1 MSQASLRTGYRGAS
15 GRAGGL
21 PGRFAG
27 HSVILALGLS
37 VLALLVLAL
46 LVLAL
51 LSSSAPRATP
61 DTMAPPTAEV
71 MQSPQPP
78 ASPAEQELLDAHAR
92 LPLSF
97 VPNSGQADDTVRY
110 YAQGAGY
117 GFYFTPGGPILS
129 FTEGE
134 RGAAL
139 ALDFLGA
146 DPDATPVA
154 REQLPGKVNYL
165 IGDDPADWQG
175 GLPTYG
181 ELVYGGVWP
190 GVDMVVRGEGGKLKY
205 EFHVQPGAAVED
217 IRLAYRG
224 AAGLSLDAGGG
235 LLVETPL
242 GPLRDSAPVSYQVI
256 DGERVPVESRFALDG
271 ASGYGF
277 EVGEGYDP
285 ARPLVIDPALDY
297 STLLGG
303 SGRSYG
309 YGVAVGPGGEAYVT
323 GTVRSVDF
331 PTTPGAFD
339 STLEGSADVFVT
351 KLDADG
357 SSLAYSTL
365 LGGGTDDRGHG
376 IAVDP
381 EGAAYVTGLA
391 DSAGY
396 PTTPGAFDTTFGGGG
411 GDAFVTKL
419 DADGSSLAYSTL
431 LGGAGYDRGN
441 GIVLGAGGEAYL
453 TGDTGSSNFPTTPG
467 AFDTTFNGDVG
478 ENDVFVAKLGVA
490 GSSLAYSTL
499 LGGRGYERG
508 NSIALDQGVAYVT
521 GDTTSKDF
529 PTTSGAYDTTPNG
542 RFWENV
548 FVAKLDASGS
558 SLAYSTYLGGRN
570 SDLGLGIA
578 VDPGGAAY
586 VTGNTSSRDFPT
598 TRRAFDTS
606 YGGKT
611 DAFVTGLGADG
622 SSLRYSTLLGGRRI
636 DEGNGIA
643 VDAEGAAYVTGWATS
658 PNFPVTRR
666 AYDTTLGGG
675 GDAFVSRLGPNGS
688 ALTYST
694 FVGGREEHD
703 VGWGIALG
711 QGGRA
716 YVTGWTASSNFPTTR
731 RAYDT
736 TYDSGFD
743 AFVTKVAT
751 PAGAR

>member
-1 MSQASLRTGYRGAS
+1 MSQVSTWTNHRRAPRSTGRLTRRIAV
-15 GRAGGL
+15 
-21 PGRFAG
+21 
-27 HSVILALGLS
+27 HWKILALCT
-37 VLALLVLAL
+37 LALLVLSMPYPSANSGPSFADAATEG
-46 LVLAL
+46 VAAR
-51 LSSSAPRATP
+51 SSRTADS
-61 DTMAPPTAEV
+61 PTGH
-71 MQSPQPP
+71 
-78 ASPAEQELLDAHAR
+78 ELLDAYAG

-97 VPNSGQADDTVRY
+97 IPNAGQADDAVRY

-117 GFYFTPGGPILS
+117 GFYFTRGGPVLS

-134 RGAAL
+134 REASL

-146 DPDATPVA
+146 DPDATLGA
-154 REQLPGKVNYL
+154 GEQLPGKINYL
-165 IGDDPADWQG
+165 SGDDSTEWQQ
-175 GLPTYG
+175 GLPTFG
-181 ELVYGGVWP
+181 ELVYSGVWP
-190 GVDMVVRGEGGKLKY
+190 GIDMIVRGEGGKLKY
-205 EFHVQPGAAVED
+205 EFHVQPGASIDD
-217 IRLAYRG
+217 IRLAYQG
-224 AAGLSLDAGGG
+224 SAGLSLDAGGG

-242 GPLRDSAPVSYQVI
+242 GALRDSAPVSYQVI

-277 EVGEGYDP
+277 EAGAGYDP

-297 STLLGG
+297 STFLGG
-303 SGRSYG
+303 LGRSFG
-309 YGVAVGPGGEAYVT
+309 YGIAVGPRGEAYVT
-323 GTVRSVDF
+323 GTLRSANF

-339 STLEGSADVFVT
+339 STFEGSAEAFVT
-351 KLDADG
+351 KLDASG

-365 LGGGTDDRGHG
+365 LGGRADDRGNG

-381 EGAAYVTGLA
+381 EGAAYVAGLT
-391 DSAGY
+391 DSADF
-396 PTTPGAFDTTFGGGG
+396 PTTAGAFDTTYGGGG
-411 GDAFVTKL
+411 GDSFVAKL
-419 DADGSSLAYSTL
+419 APDGSSLAYSTL
-431 LGGAGYDRGN
+431 LGGAGYDRGS
-441 GIVLGAGGEAYL
+441 GIALGAGGEAYL
-453 TGDTGSSNFPTTPG
+453 TGDTGSGDFPTTSG

-478 ENDVFVAKLGVA
+478 ENDVFVAKLDA
-490 GSSLAYSTL
+490 SGSSLAYSTL
-499 LGGRGYERG
+499 LGGSGYDRG
-508 NSIALDQGVAYVT
+508 NGIALDQEGAYVT

-548 FVAKLDASGS
+548 FVTKLDASGS
-558 SLAYSTYLGGRN
+558 SLAYSTFLGGRH

-578 VDPGGAAY
+578 VDPEGAAY
-586 VTGNTSSRDFPT
+586 VTGNTSSRNFPT
-598 TRRAFDTS
+598 TRKAFDTS

-611 DAFVTGLGADG
+611 DAFVTRLGADG
-622 SSLRYSTLLGGRRI
+622 SALRYSTLIGGRRV

-658 PNFPVTRR
+658 PNFPATPK

-675 GDAFVSRLGPNGS
+675 GDAFVSRLGPSGS

-711 QGGRA
+711 QGGRT
-716 YVTGWTASSNFPTTR
+716 YVTGWTESSNFPTTR
-731 RAYDT
+731 EAHDR

-751 PAGAR
+751 PTGAR